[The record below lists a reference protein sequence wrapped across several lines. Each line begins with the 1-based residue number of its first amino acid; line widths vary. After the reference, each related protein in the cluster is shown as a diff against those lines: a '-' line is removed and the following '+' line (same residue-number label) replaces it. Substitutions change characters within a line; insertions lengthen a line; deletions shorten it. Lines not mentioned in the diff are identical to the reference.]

1 MSFMDFIS
9 EWAPKWP
16 FPSAVEQAETY
27 SLFIV
32 CAGGSMTF
40 ALDFCACTEDEAK
53 LAFNDML
60 LLDIEREE
68 KGLPKDGTFSMFLAQ
83 TRHVEKGRV
92 LPKGARLL
100 RGFDFHGDV
109 QELLVELCTA
119 QAK

>member
-83 TRHVEKGRV
+83 TRHVVG
-92 LPKGARLL
+92 GQ
-100 RGFDFHGDV
+100 GNNGDDDDSDEEQGILQV
-109 QELLVELCTA
+109 HYCATISMA
-119 QAK
+119 